1 MAVGKAINSTSKA
14 YEDLV
19 PTAEKTVLSPA
30 RRIHKLGVAGDK
42 EKLAI
47 EYPDAPADV
56 RALNNPDLETDD
68 FIDVEVVEE

>member
-1 MAVGKAINSTSKA
+1 
-14 YEDLV
+14 
-19 PTAEKTVLSPA
+19 
-30 RRIHKLGVAGDK
+30 LGVAGDK

-56 RALNNPDLETDD
+56 RALNNPDLDATDD